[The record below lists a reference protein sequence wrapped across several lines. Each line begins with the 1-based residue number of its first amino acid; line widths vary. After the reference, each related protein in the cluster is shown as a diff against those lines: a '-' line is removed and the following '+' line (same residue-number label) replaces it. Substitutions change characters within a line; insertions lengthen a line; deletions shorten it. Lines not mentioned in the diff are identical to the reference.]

1 MKMQCIIINIFI
13 KRSAA
18 LPQRILCTLVKM
30 MTIPGDHLVWERGKF
45 LESESF
51 SYSFWL
57 VHEADKFEE
66 HLHLFKNAVCQASV
80 SLIFDNCLQCFATG
94 YLIG

>member
-18 LPQRILCTLVKM
+18 LPQRTLCTLVKM
-30 MTIPGDHLVWERGKF
+30 MTIPGDHFVWERGKF
-45 LESESF
+45 LEGESF
-51 SYSFWL
+51 SYSAYMYSFWL

-66 HLHLFKNAVCQASV
+66 HLHLFKNAV
-80 SLIFDNCLQCFATG
+80 
-94 YLIG
+94 